1 MSQALSQ
8 FSVDA
13 LFLPRGRSAQT
24 GSYQDPERLKV
35 VPSAQELQL
44 TVKVLKFK
52 SGESVFEPLS
62 PVEGLYYVK
71 SGVIKL
77 SSKFTCSKG
86 RLSQDDYLIDLIGE
100 REFFG
105 YQDLFLHGHHEYKA
119 TALKNTEIYLYPK
132 DLVIKSLQEGG
143 FLAEQILQSV
153 AWQSKR
159 KEERSKYQYLSS
171 VGERIIQTLLELADK
186 FGESCPEGVWLRL
199 KLSRGELAQLA
210 GTINESLSR
219 HLGEL
224 KNEGLIEV
232 SGKEILIK
240 NSTALRSKVS

>member
-1 MSQALSQ
+1 MSQTIAPISTNM
-8 FSVDA
+8 F
-13 LFLPRGRSAQT
+13 FLPRGRSAPS
-24 GSYQDPERLKV
+24 GSHQDNEQMKLV
-35 VPSAQELQL
+35 TSTAETQL
-44 TVKVLKFK
+44 TVKVFRLKT
-52 SGESVFEPLS
+52 GESVFEPMN

-77 SSKFTCSKG
+77 SSKFNGPKG

-105 YQDLFLHGHHEYKA
+105 YQDIFLHNQHEYKA
-119 TALKNTEIYLYPK
+119 TALKNAEIYLYPK
-132 DLVIKSLQEGG
+132 ELVLKSLQSGG

-171 VGERIIQTLLELADK
+171 VGERIIQTLLYLAEK
-186 FGESCPEGVWLRL
+186 FGEPCPEGVWLKL

-240 NSTALRSKVS
+240 NTSALKAKLD